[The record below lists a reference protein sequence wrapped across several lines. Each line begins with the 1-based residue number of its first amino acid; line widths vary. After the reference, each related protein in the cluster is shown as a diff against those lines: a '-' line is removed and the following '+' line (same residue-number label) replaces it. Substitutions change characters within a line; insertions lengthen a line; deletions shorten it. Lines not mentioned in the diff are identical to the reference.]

1 MMKASKL
8 YQLTNITADQ
18 MSELL
23 LDSNHDT
30 SGKAFINTHFDGMEL
45 DADFSPILGG
55 NLNFIYQAQYAD
67 LHFDGGL
74 KFDRVIVAYNF
85 VTDRITA
92 DYAV

>member
-1 MMKASKL
+1 MLKANKL
-8 YQLTNITADQ
+8 HQLTNITADQ
-18 MSELL
+18 MTELL
-23 LDSNHDT
+23 LDTKHDT
-30 SGKAFINTHFDGMEL
+30 SGKAFINTHFDGMQL
-45 DADFSPILGG
+45 DADFDIIRGG

-92 DYAV
+92 DYAA

>member
-8 YQLTNITADQ
+8 KQLTSITADQ

-23 LDSNHDT
+23 LDSEHDT

-45 DADFSPILGG
+45 DADFDIILGG

-67 LHFDGGL
+67 LQFDGGL

-85 VTDRITA
+85 VTGCITA
-92 DYAV
+92 DYAA